1 MAKESS
7 LVPSTENP
15 TVETQPLP
23 EQSAAETEVDET
35 PEGVESPPAPKV
47 DYEGKIRSFEERL
60 ARAEDRNRYL
70 EQTARLL
77 EQDRQNYNR
86 QQQQPQKTDAE
97 LSAELLDLDKTLDPI
112 FSKRLK
118 GLTQPLVDTVSKLY
132 DQQDAASFEMYL
144 MRHNPEVFEEEGG
157 LDKVFQEVESVRR
170 QAAQQYGQ
178 YLTRADAFLYAQ
190 GVHGVQEQAK
200 ARKTKRS
207 TQVTD
212 EAKRLQ
218 SVRAAGSGTPNQ
230 SSKPKVGGEIQTIR
244 EKAQRGERLT
254 DSERV
259 KYRDFIAG
267 TTF

>member
-7 LVPSTENP
+7 LVPSMENQ
-15 TVETQPLP
+15 TVETSLP
-23 EQSAAETEVDET
+23 EQDATETEVDET
-35 PEGVESPPAPKV
+35 SEGAESSPAPQV
-47 DYEGKIRSFEERL
+47 DYEGKIRAFEERL
-60 ARAEDRNRYL
+60 NRAEERNRYL

-77 EQDRQNYNR
+77 EQDRQNYSR
-86 QQQQPQKTDAE
+86 QQQPQKTDAE

-118 GLTQPLVDTVSKLY
+118 GLTQPLVDTVSRMY

-144 MRHNPEVFEEEGG
+144 MRNNPDVFEEEGG

-200 ARKTKRS
+200 ARKNKKS

-218 SVRAAGSGTPNQ
+218 SVKAAGSGTSNQ
-230 SSKPKVGGEIQTIR
+230 SPRPKVGGEIQTIR

-254 DSERV
+254 DAERL
-259 KYRDFIAG
+259 KYRDFIAEK
-267 TTF
+267 TF